1 MVLQSNGIGVTSTGS
16 YLPEHVVLNSEV
28 ESNAGLQQGYILEKT
43 GIQSRHIAKSAETA
57 SYMGFKASEI
67 ALIKRGLDPGEIDL
81 IICCT
86 YTADYKYPALAC
98 KIAQLLNTNSP
109 GTFDLMANCTGFQVG
124 MNVASSMMN
133 SDKTL
138 KNILIVA
145 VAKQSG
151 FIDWTDGS
159 TAGYFGDG
167 AAAALV
173 ERVDTGYGFIHHKVI
188 SIPSAYEAVRL
199 RDGGSQYPI
208 LPGSKRERTNYA
220 EMNGLEVWK
229 QVVINIPRILKQTLL
244 EANLSLENVDF
255 FIFHQA
261 NLKLIEYVMARM
273 KIPMSKTHVTVH
285 KYGNTADASIG
296 VTLNEASELG
306 KIKQGDVVAFLG
318 VGAGFIFGCTL
329 TRWGGL

>member
-1 MVLQSNGIGVTSTGS
+1 MVLISNGIGITSTGS
-16 YLPEHVVLNSEV
+16 YLPERVVFNSEV
-28 ESNAGLQQGYILEKT
+28 EANASLQDGYILEKT
-43 GIQSRHIAKSAETA
+43 GIQSRHIANSEETA
-57 SYMGFKASEI
+57 SYMGLKAAEVAI
-67 ALIKRGLDPGEIDL
+67 RNRGLDISDINF

-98 KIAQLLNTNSP
+98 KIAQLLKANTP

-124 MNVASSMMN
+124 LNVASSMLN

-138 KNILIVA
+138 NNILIVA

-167 AAAALV
+167 ATAALV
-173 ERVDTGYGFIHHKVI
+173 ERVDEKYGFIHHKVI
-188 SIPSAYEAVRL
+188 SIPSAYDAVRL

-208 LPGSKRERTNYA
+208 LSGSKKERTNYA

-229 QVVINIPRILKQTLL
+229 QVVINIPKILKQTLFEADITL
-244 EANLSLENVDF
+244 EEVDF

-261 NLKLIEYVMARM
+261 NLKLIEYVMGRM

-285 KYGNTADASIG
+285 KYGNTADASMGI
-296 VTLNEASELG
+296 TLDEASEMG
-306 KIKQGDVVAFLG
+306 KIKKGDVVAFLG

-329 TRWGGL
+329 TRWGGI